1 MIRLLLAV
9 PALLLV
15 VLFALSNKHSVR
27 VVMWPT
33 DYAVE
38 TPLSLLVLAAGGL
51 ALLIGALLAWGSS
64 LPAKRRA
71 RRAESAV
78 RSLEAQV
85 AGLRAQIAQDRGA
98 LPALPPPA

>member
-9 PALLLV
+9 PVLVLV
-15 VLFALSNKHSVR
+15 VLFALSNKQSVR
-27 VVMWPT
+27 VVLWPT

-38 TPLSLLVLAAGGL
+38 SPLSLLVLLAAGL
-51 ALLIGALLAWGSS
+51 ALLVGALLAWGSS

-78 RSLEAQV
+78 RALESQV
-85 AGLRAQIAQDRGA
+85 AGLRAQLAQDRGV
-98 LPALPPPA
+98 LPALPPPS